1 MAFSSSSSSFGQKI
15 NSSSNSSNPFRTLI
29 EGSSVFAQN
38 ISSPFQRSN
47 SSGFGGFQA
56 TTISQGSA
64 YTPSFGDLLRGST
77 VPSYSPTLGI
87 DENGS
92 KFQSISAMPI
102 YQSKSHEEL
111 RLEDY
116 ELKQESNSYAGRFD
130 MAATTSK
137 SYVSPPFGSPC
148 TQFASISGS
157 NNGLFG
163 ASMPTIFGA
172 RNTSGISFNS
182 KPTAVGSESANG
194 SNINSIFGV
203 SNAFAPLSASTGFT
217 FPTTLQFGIKP
228 TPPLWSTSASV
239 VPSTSSSST
248 PTTVGF
254 GVQSSSGG
262 QTKPIFPFP
271 PLSNPFIF
279 QAATTPPLCSTSTSV
294 VPNTSASES
303 TSAFGVQRP
312 ADCFKASPFDNI
324 FHVPPLSNQ
333 CTSNS
338 PFHPKPCFDTPAST
352 LFQQPGQTTNS
363 LSQPSQASNGST
375 IFTEQT
381 INGQE
386 QSANP
391 FGIQYEIDGP
401 NAVITIRHGTSI
413 IQVSGEISS
422 LAIREVSSRH
432 DNLPARG
439 NSGGSIEPKVPFV
452 NNEEDRP
459 FSVDP
464 LHRPCFINSREFQGT
479 TITWGY
485 CMLFLVSYFIHYL
498 IWFSPQFIS
507 MSFILSEYI
516 FLAEGFMV
524 FKSGKGCEGKACP
537 KASFRMNV
545 NETELSD
552 DTSVKD
558 EDEDEVLIKH
568 EADVLELMPKLP
580 DSDYYTEPSLKDLA
594 AKEISEPGFC
604 SRVNDFV
611 VGRKGY
617 GSIKFL
623 GETDI
628 RNLDIESVIHF
639 NNREVIVYPDS
650 TKKPPAGQSLNKPAE
665 VTLMNVKCISKKT
678 GKEYVDGVEVENYKE
693 MLIKKT
699 SKHGAEFVS
708 FDPVLGE
715 WKFRVQ
721 HF

>member
-1 MAFSSSSSSFGQKI
+1 
-15 NSSSNSSNPFRTLI
+15 
-29 EGSSVFAQN
+29 
-38 ISSPFQRSN
+38 
-47 SSGFGGFQA
+47 
-56 TTISQGSA
+56 
-64 YTPSFGDLLRGST
+64 
-77 VPSYSPTLGI
+77 
-87 DENGS
+87 
-92 KFQSISAMPI
+92 MPI

-116 ELKQESNSYAGRFD
+116 ELKQESNSYVGRFD

-163 ASMPTIFGA
+163 ASIPTIFGA
-172 RNTSGISFNS
+172 PNTSGISFNS
-182 KPTAVGSESANG
+182 KPAAVGSESANG
-194 SNINSIFGV
+194 SNTNSIFGV

-294 VPNTSASES
+294 VPSTSSFYGFGQTSAPEN

-312 ADCFKASPFDNI
+312 ADCFKTSSFDNI
-324 FHVPPLSNQ
+324 FHVPPLSN
-333 CTSNS
+333 S
-338 PFHPKPCFDTPAST
+338 PFHPKPCFNTPAST

-363 LSQPSQASNGST
+363 LSQPSQASNRST
-375 IFTEQT
+375 MFTEQT

-391 FGIQYEIDGP
+391 FGIQYETDGP
-401 NAVITIRHGTSI
+401 HAVITIRHGTSI

-422 LAIREVSSRH
+422 LAIREVSSSH
-432 DNLPARG
+432 DNLPARE

-464 LHRPCFINSREFQGT
+464 LHRPCFINS
-479 TITWGY
+479 
-485 CMLFLVSYFIHYL
+485 H
-498 IWFSPQFIS
+498 
-507 MSFILSEYI
+507 
-516 FLAEGFMV
+516 
-524 FKSGKGCEGKACP
+524 GKDCEGKACP

-545 NETELSD
+545 NETELTD
-552 DTSVKD
+552 DSSVKD
-558 EDEDEVLIKH
+558 EDEDELLIKH
-568 EADVLELMPKLP
+568 EADVLDLMPKLP
-580 DSDYYTEPSLKDLA
+580 DGDYYTEPSLKDLA
-594 AKEISEPGFC
+594 AKEISEPGYC

-665 VTLMNVKCISKKT
+665 VTLQNVKCISKKT
-678 GKEYVDGVEVENYKE
+678 GKEYVDGVEVESYKE
-693 MLIKKT
+693 MLVKKG
-699 SKHGAEFVS
+699 SENGAEFVS
-708 FDPVLGE
+708 YDPVLGE
-715 WKFRVQ
+715 WKFRVL

>member
-464 LHRPCFINSREFQGT
+464 LHRPCFINSR
-479 TITWGY
+479 
-485 CMLFLVSYFIHYL
+485 
-498 IWFSPQFIS
+498 
-507 MSFILSEYI
+507 
-516 FLAEGFMV
+516 
-524 FKSGKGCEGKACP
+524 GKGCEGKACP

>member
-1 MAFSSSSSSFGQKI
+1 MAFSSSSSPFGQNI
-15 NSSSNSSNPFRTLI
+15 NSSSNSSNPYRTLI

-56 TTISQGSA
+56 TRLSQGSA
-64 YTPSFGDLLRGST
+64 STPSFSDLLRGST
-77 VPSYSPTLGI
+77 VASYSPTLGI
-87 DENGS
+87 DENGR

-116 ELKQESNSYAGRFD
+116 ELKQESNSYVGRFD

-163 ASMPTIFGA
+163 ASIPTIFGA
-172 RNTSGISFNS
+172 PNTSGISFNS
-182 KPTAVGSESANG
+182 KPTADGSVSANG

-254 GVQSSSGG
+254 GVQSSYGG
-262 QTKPIFPFP
+262 QTKPIFNFP
-271 PLSNPFIF
+271 PVSNPFIF

-294 VPNTSASES
+294 VPNTSSFSGFGQTSAAEN

-312 ADCFKASPFDNI
+312 ADCFKTSPFDNL
-324 FHVPPLSNQ
+324 FHAPPLSNQ

-338 PFHPKPCFDTPAST
+338 PFHPKPPAST

-375 IFTEQT
+375 MFTEQT

-401 NAVITIRHGTSI
+401 SAIITIRHGTSI

-422 LAIREVSSRH
+422 LAIREMSSRH
-432 DNLPARG
+432 DNVPARG

-464 LHRPCFINSREFQGT
+464 LHQPCFINS
-479 TITWGY
+479 
-485 CMLFLVSYFIHYL
+485 H
-498 IWFSPQFIS
+498 
-507 MSFILSEYI
+507 
-516 FLAEGFMV
+516 
-524 FKSGKGCEGKACP
+524 GKGCEGKACP

-545 NETELSD
+545 NETEVSD

-558 EDEDEVLIKH
+558 EDADDLLIKH
-568 EADVLELMPKLP
+568 EDAVLELMPKLP
-580 DSDYYTEPSLKDLA
+580 DGDYYTEPSLKDLV
-594 AKEISEPGFC
+594 AKEISEPGYC

-665 VTLMNVKCISKKT
+665 VTVKNVKCISKKT
-678 GKEYVDGVEVENYKE
+678 GKEYVDGVEVQSYKE
-693 MLIKKT
+693 MLVKKG
-699 SKHGAEFVS
+699 SENGAEFVS
-708 FDPVLGE
+708 YDPVLGE
-715 WKFRVQ
+715 WKFRVL

>member
-1 MAFSSSSSSFGQKI
+1 
-15 NSSSNSSNPFRTLI
+15 
-29 EGSSVFAQN
+29 
-38 ISSPFQRSN
+38 
-47 SSGFGGFQA
+47 
-56 TTISQGSA
+56 
-64 YTPSFGDLLRGST
+64 
-77 VPSYSPTLGI
+77 
-87 DENGS
+87 
-92 KFQSISAMPI
+92 MPI

-116 ELKQESNSYAGRFD
+116 ELKQESNSYVGRFD

-163 ASMPTIFGA
+163 ASIPTIFGA
-172 RNTSGISFNS
+172 PNTSGISFNS
-182 KPTAVGSESANG
+182 KPAAVGSESANG
-194 SNINSIFGV
+194 SNTNSIFGV

-294 VPNTSASES
+294 VPSTSSFYGFGQTSAPEN

-312 ADCFKASPFDNI
+312 ADCFKTSSFDNI
-324 FHVPPLSNQ
+324 FHVPPLSN
-333 CTSNS
+333 S
-338 PFHPKPCFDTPAST
+338 PFHPKPCKD
-352 LFQQPGQTTNS
+352 
-363 LSQPSQASNGST
+363 
-375 IFTEQT
+375 
-381 INGQE
+381 
-386 QSANP
+386 
-391 FGIQYEIDGP
+391 
-401 NAVITIRHGTSI
+401 
-413 IQVSGEISS
+413 
-422 LAIREVSSRH
+422 
-432 DNLPARG
+432 
-439 NSGGSIEPKVPFV
+439 
-452 NNEEDRP
+452 
-459 FSVDP
+459 
-464 LHRPCFINSREFQGT
+464 
-479 TITWGY
+479 
-485 CMLFLVSYFIHYL
+485 
-498 IWFSPQFIS
+498 
-507 MSFILSEYI
+507 
-516 FLAEGFMV
+516 
-524 FKSGKGCEGKACP
+524 CEGKACP

-545 NETELSD
+545 NETELTD
-552 DTSVKD
+552 DSSVKD
-558 EDEDEVLIKH
+558 EDEDELLIKH
-568 EADVLELMPKLP
+568 EADVLDLMPKLP
-580 DSDYYTEPSLKDLA
+580 DGDYYTEPSLKDLA
-594 AKEISEPGFC
+594 AKEISEPGYC

-665 VTLMNVKCISKKT
+665 VTLQNVKCISKKT
-678 GKEYVDGVEVENYKE
+678 GKEYVDGVEVESYKE
-693 MLIKKT
+693 MLVKKG
-699 SKHGAEFVS
+699 SENGAEFVS
-708 FDPVLGE
+708 YDPVLGE
-715 WKFRVQ
+715 WKFRVL

>member
-47 SSGFGGFQA
+47 SSGFQA

-464 LHRPCFINSREFQGT
+464 LHRPCFINSR
-479 TITWGY
+479 
-485 CMLFLVSYFIHYL
+485 
-498 IWFSPQFIS
+498 
-507 MSFILSEYI
+507 
-516 FLAEGFMV
+516 
-524 FKSGKGCEGKACP
+524 GKGCEGKACP